1 MLAKANDENLAILG
15 IDPKYYLFY
24 QAWKELTDRR
34 TIDSYQYRIMN
45 TLSILDELNAVIGL
59 RLSGATTTNHNVD
72 DCRCEAAS
80 IIKKDSVLRKHNN
93 PLWRSLLSHLNKK
106 AENPAQLKAL
116 HYQITYSYGMI
127 VPWYVKKLF
136 EELEEAIEQGDQP
149 GIVAKTSSLIS
160 CCATSGWSTPALFHL
175 VDVIHGSADN
185 SQEWQRF
192 KSRLLASSMHS
203 YYVYIPLSV
212 TSHSSKIDR
221 GHLFKTLYSELS
233 DFGIEV
239 ISREEAVGGDPLL
252 STNRTSVPEKK
263 KLMRLRC
270 EAFDQYSACYK
281 AIDLCSS
288 ALSYF
293 SFYSYIEPWDME
305 NVACWVTDS
314 ASSYVERLGASDLFQ
329 KYDSLQADNKIFKAS
344 KRIFEQ
350 FDTPIAKKLGA
361 TYAYSNMG
369 KAASSQEERFM
380 NSWVALESLCRSD
393 VYDNIISSV
402 LETVP
407 PVLCSR
413 YIYRLCRNFI
423 EDCMRCNV
431 APAFR
436 EELHPFHLKSSWEE
450 RVRNIIQVFLADEHY
465 GELESKCNVNSL
477 LLYRCRE
484 MKKLLSDHAA
494 IVNRLESHCLTV
506 RQQLSRLYR
515 IRNGIAHTGS
525 TSIDSLT
532 IYTEHLNGY
541 LTSFVSEVVLVA
553 DSMGELSAEVVFEAL
568 KDNYATFLN
577 IAKQKDKAAADSILQ
592 DVFLSGQI
600 NLIRQHKEAQCHEGC
615 L

>member
-1 MLAKANDENLAILG
+1 
-15 IDPKYYLFY
+15 
-24 QAWKELTDRR
+24 
-34 TIDSYQYRIMN
+34 
-45 TLSILDELNAVIGL
+45 
-59 RLSGATTTNHNVD
+59 
-72 DCRCEAAS
+72 
-80 IIKKDSVLRKHNN
+80 
-93 PLWRSLLSHLNKK
+93 
-106 AENPAQLKAL
+106 
-116 HYQITYSYGMI
+116 
-127 VPWYVKKLF
+127 
-136 EELEEAIEQGDQP
+136 
-149 GIVAKTSSLIS
+149 
-160 CCATSGWSTPALFHL
+160 
-175 VDVIHGSADN
+175 
-185 SQEWQRF
+185 
-192 KSRLLASSMHS
+192 MHS
-203 YYVYIPLSV
+203 YRVYIPLSV
-212 TSHSSKIDR
+212 TSHSSKSDR

-239 ISREEAVGGDPLL
+239 ISKEESVGDDPLL
-252 STNRTSVPEKK
+252 GTNKTPVPEKK
-263 KLMRLRC
+263 KLMRLYC

-305 NVACWVTDS
+305 SVACWVTDS

-329 KYDSLQADNKIFKAS
+329 NYDSLQTDNKIFKAS

-350 FDTPIAKKLGA
+350 FETPIAKKLGA

-393 VYDNIISSV
+393 VYDNIISNV

-423 EDCMRCNV
+423 EDCTRCNV
-431 APAFR
+431 ALEFQDG
-436 EELHPFHLKSSWEE
+436 LYSFHQQTSWEE
-450 RVRNIIQVFLADEHY
+450 RVRNIIQIFLVDEHY
-465 GELESKCNVNSL
+465 DELEGMCNVNSL

-484 MKKLLSDHAA
+484 IKKLLSDHTA

-541 LTSFVSEVVLVA
+541 LTSFVSEVVLAA
-553 DSMGELSAEVVFEAL
+553 DSMGELSIEVVFEAL
-568 KDNYATFLN
+568 KDNFSTFLD
-577 IAKQKDKAAADSILQ
+577 IAKQKDKAVADSLLQ

-600 NLIRQHKEAQCHEGC
+600 NLIRQHQEVWCHEGC

>member
-1 MLAKANDENLAILG
+1 MLAKTNDDNLNISG
-15 IDPKYYLFY
+15 MDPKLYLFY
-24 QAWKELTDRR
+24 QVWKELTDRR

-59 RLSGATTTNHNVD
+59 KLSGATTTNHNVD

-80 IIKKDSVLRKHNN
+80 IIKSDSVLKKYNN
-93 PLWRSLLSHLNKK
+93 PLWRSLLSHLCRK
-106 AENPAQLKAL
+106 AEDPTQLKAL

-127 VPWYVKKLF
+127 APWYVKKLF
-136 EELEEAIEQGDQP
+136 EELEGDIDRGDQP
-149 GIVAKTSSLIS
+149 GIVTKTSSLIS

-175 VDVIHGSADN
+175 VDILHGSADEP
-185 SQEWQRF
+185 QRWQCF
-192 KSRLLASSMHS
+192 KDRLLASSMHS
-203 YYVYIPLSV
+203 YHVYIPLSV
-212 TSHSSKIDR
+212 TSHSSKSDR

-233 DFGIEV
+233 DFKIEV
-239 ISREEAVGGDPLL
+239 ISREKAIEDDPLL
-252 STNRTSVPEKK
+252 GTDKTPVPEKK
-263 KLMRLRC
+263 KLMRLHC
-270 EAFDQYSACYK
+270 EAFDRYSACYK

-293 SFYSYIEPWDME
+293 SFYSYIEPWDMD
-305 NVACWVTDS
+305 NVACWVTNS
-314 ASSYVERLGASDLFQ
+314 ASSYIERFGASDLFQ
-329 KYDSLQADNKIFKAS
+329 KYDSLQTDNKIFKAS

-369 KAASSQEERFM
+369 KAASSQEEKFM

-393 VYDNIISSV
+393 VYNNIISNV

-431 APAFR
+431 TLAFR
-436 EELHPFHLKSSWEE
+436 DKSYSFHPKTSWEE
-450 RVRNIIQVFLADEHY
+450 RVRNIIQVFLDDEHY
-465 GELESKCNVNSL
+465 DELEGKCNVNSL
-477 LLYRCRE
+477 LLYRCHE
-484 MKKLLSDHAA
+484 MKKLLSDHTA
-494 IVNRLESHCLTV
+494 IVNRLKSHCLTV

-525 TSIDSLT
+525 TSINSLT

-541 LTSFVSEVVLVA
+541 LASFVSEVVLAA

-568 KDNYATFLN
+568 KDNFSTFLD
-577 IAKQKDKAAADSILQ
+577 IAQQKDKTAAGSILQ

-600 NLIRQHKEAQCHEGC
+600 KLIRQHQEA
-615 L
+615 